1 MFCNIEII
9 INCLHFNKVYKL
21 IIHYFRKMVKK
32 LIFSLLVLIFLVQVI
47 SAIDTEI
54 TIKTLP
60 NHDVN
65 MNFLDPDNGVISFD
79 KFDQNSGAS
88 GNLSFVFSSNAP
100 KFDITVFVMK
110 STEKIVY
117 ERFDDNT
124 AGESLYLTLFPQ
136 GSEIIRNF
144 EALANQTLEENS
156 TINETVNETINE
168 TLEENETETEAKIT
182 GSAFFGEKGFFAKN
196 TTYFMGGAVIFLGV
210 GAFVFFKLKKKSKI
224 SKEIKLKKLN
234 ELQTEEKEKLQDNK
248 EIIEDAEK
256 KIKEAQ
262 EDIRKIKNEDKIK
275 EAKKKLIEDEKELVR
290 LREGKE

>member
-1 MFCNIEII
+1 MFCNTEII

-32 LIFSLLVLIFLVQVI
+32 LIFSLLVLVLLVQVT

-60 NHDVN
+60 DHDVN
-65 MNFLDPDNGVISFD
+65 INFLNPSPDNGIISFD

-88 GNLSFVFSSNAP
+88 GNLSYVFSSNAP

-124 AGESLYLTLFPQ
+124 AGEPLYLTLFPQ

-144 EALANQTLEENS
+144 EVVANQTLEENS
-156 TINETVNETINE
+156 TINETINE
-168 TLEENETETEAKIT
+168 TLEGDEEETKIT
-182 GSAFFGEKGFFAKN
+182 GSAFFGEEGFFSTN
-196 TTYFMGGAVIFLGV
+196 TTYYVSGVIILFGV
-210 GAFVFFKLKKKSKI
+210 GAFVFFKLKKKSKT

-234 ELQTEEKEKLQDNK
+234 ELQTEKKEELHDNK

-262 EDIRKIKNEDKIK
+262 EDIRKIRNEDKIK
-275 EAKKKLIEDEKELVR
+275 EAKKKLIEDEKELMR
-290 LREGKE
+290 LREGKQ